1 MAPYTAETPF
11 SNTGMEAR
19 ATRLAVIPTF
29 FNAGNTPDDLRDLPI
44 VYSANNKN
52 KKIDFHLK
60 PSEHNIVK

>member
-52 KKIDFHLK
+52 KKLIFT
-60 PSEHNIVK
+60 